1 MDSYPYSWA
10 YCLDRK
16 LFLESLDNLDDI
28 LTGDITLMPS
38 GMFRCEKY
46 QISFHA
52 SKEKDA
58 LFVDGKP
65 NEEVVR
71 LELASL
77 KKKIKHLVEKFYSL
91 FQSDKKSLFVI
102 KVKHSESDENIKFV
116 KDLFKKID
124 EYYKSKNFVLLVVFE
139 EKYISNEL
147 LSLESDRLKI
157 RGVKEFADD
166 KHTDTTGDLEGWKKI
181 FSEL

>member
-1 MDSYPYSWA
+1 MKFDEVTSLGYNCEVGFRIQDYFGLMDSYPYSWA

-124 EYYKSKNFVLLVVFE
+124 PDSIVLT
-139 EKYISNEL
+139 
-147 LSLESDRLKI
+147 
-157 RGVKEFADD
+157 
-166 KHTDTTGDLEGWKKI
+166 H
-181 FSEL
+181 

>member
-71 LELASL
+71 L
-77 KKKIKHLVEKFYSL
+77 
-91 FQSDKKSLFVI
+91 
-102 KVKHSESDENIKFV
+102 N
-116 KDLFKKID
+116 
-124 EYYKSKNFVLLVVFE
+124 
-139 EKYISNEL
+139 
-147 LSLESDRLKI
+147 
-157 RGVKEFADD
+157 
-166 KHTDTTGDLEGWKKI
+166 
-181 FSEL
+181 